1 MRKPDHAL
9 RSAEQALL
17 AAIEQITLDHRLTE
31 AEVVEILLK
40 DAAQRAGVMVRTR
53 PNTGGRDEGR

>member
-40 DAAQRAGVMVRTR
+40 DAAQRAGMIVRTR
-53 PNTGGRDEGR
+53 NQGG

>member
-17 AAIEQITLDHRLTE
+17 AAIEQIALEYRLTE

-40 DAAQRAGVMVRTR
+40 DAAERAGMMVRTR
-53 PNTGGRDEGR
+53 NQGG